1 MIRPDADRPTRPPV
15 RTLLHVFPGFAVGGS
30 QVRLAALANH
40 FAGKYR
46 HLIVALDGIYSCCER
61 FGPEVDYRR
70 IDVAAAKGSR
80 IGSTLANWR
89 NFRRMLKGL
98 RPDLLITYNW
108 GAIEW
113 ALANYFRVCPH
124 IHVEDGF
131 GPEEA
136 DRQLRRRVLFRR
148 FVLARADRV
157 VLPSRTLHDIAGRIW
172 RLPEERLCYL
182 PNGIDCARFA
192 EPPDPA
198 MRTRLGI
205 APDDVVI
212 GTLAGLRPE
221 KNLARLIHA
230 FAAAARE
237 VPAKLVIVGQ
247 GPERDAL
254 ERLAAELGLGTRVVL
269 AGHVDRPERV
279 IGLFDVF
286 ALSSDTEQMPYSVIE
301 AMAAA
306 RPVASTDVGDVKQ
319 MVAPDNRD
327 FIVAPDAARLGQAI
341 ATLIADSARRRR
353 IGQANQTRAV
363 AEFDAARMFAAY
375 DRLFDTLAGPAAR
388 RS

>member
-1 MIRPDADRPTRPPV
+1 MIRTDADRPARPTA
-15 RTLLHVFPGFAVGGS
+15 RTLLHIFPGFAVGGS

-40 FAGKYR
+40 FAGRYR

-61 FGPEVDYRR
+61 FVPEVDHHR

-80 IGSTLANWR
+80 IGSTMANWR
-89 NFRRMLKGL
+89 NYRRMLRSL
-98 RPDLLITYNW
+98 SPDLLITYNW

-148 FVLARADRV
+148 MVLTKADRV
-157 VLPSRTLHDIAGRIW
+157 VLPSQTLYDIARRIW
-172 RLPEERLCYL
+172 RLPDKRLCYL

-192 EPPDPA
+192 APADPA
-198 MRTRLGI
+198 MRMRLGI
-205 APDDVVI
+205 APDDLVV
-212 GTLAGLRPE
+212 GTVAGLRPE

-230 FAAAARE
+230 FAVATRE
-237 VPAKLVIVGQ
+237 TPAKLVIVGQ
-247 GPERDAL
+247 GPERNAL
-254 ERLAAELGLGTRVVL
+254 ERLAEELGLGTRVAL
-269 AGHVDRPERV
+269 AGHVERPERV
-279 IGLFDVF
+279 IGLFDIF

-301 AMAAA
+301 AMAAG
-306 RPVASTDVGDVKQ
+306 RPVAGTDVGDVKQ
-319 MVAPDNRD
+319 MVAPGNRD

-341 ATLIADSARRRR
+341 ATLITDPARRQR
-353 IGQANQTRAV
+353 IGQANQARAA
-363 AEFDAARMFAAY
+363 AEFDAAQMFAAY
-375 DRLFDTLAGPAAR
+375 GRLFDRLADPAAR
-388 RS
+388 PS